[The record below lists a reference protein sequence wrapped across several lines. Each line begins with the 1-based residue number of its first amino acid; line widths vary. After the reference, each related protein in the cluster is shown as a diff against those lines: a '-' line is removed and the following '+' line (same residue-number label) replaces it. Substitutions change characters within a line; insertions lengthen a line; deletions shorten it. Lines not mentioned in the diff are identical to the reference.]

1 MNLTLG
7 ILTDLHFGP
16 AVTFDGKL
24 RKLTD
29 HAASLTRDFAR
40 KMREETRPDL
50 VVNLGDVLEDESR
63 DVDRARYTECMEI
76 LASAERERLHVAG
89 NHDRVHLEDGELRA
103 LWELDDGPLYQS
115 LDRGGVHLVTLAT
128 HERKDVDVTIDDA
141 QLAWLE
147 ADLATTDL
155 PAIVLM
161 HHSASDQ
168 HLAGNRWFSR
178 APHLALVKQRKRL
191 RAVLE
196 SSGNVILVVNGH
208 LHWNH
213 LDVIRGIP
221 YVTVQS
227 LVENLDDD
235 APGRAAAAHA
245 IVRVNPRR
253 LSIEIAGGEPCRY
266 QFELGGDAAGTNG
279 DGVSSMKVPPT

>member
-16 AVTFDGKL
+16 AATFDGKL
-24 RKLTD
+24 RKLTH
-29 HAASLTRDFAR
+29 HAAALTREFAR
-40 KMREETRPDL
+40 KMRDETRPDL
-50 VVNLGDVLEDESR
+50 IVNLGDVLEDESPEI
-63 DVDRARYTECMEI
+63 DRARYAECMAL
-76 LASAERERLHVAG
+76 LAESGCERLHVAG
-89 NHDRVHLEDGELRA
+89 NHDRVHLAARELRA
-103 LWELDDGPLYQS
+103 LWGLDDGPLYRS
-115 LDRGGVHLVTLAT
+115 LDCGGVHLVTLAT
-128 HERKDVDVTIDDA
+128 HETKDVDVTIDDA
-141 QLAWLE
+141 QLGWLE
-147 ADLATTDL
+147 ADLAATRL
-155 PAIVLM
+155 PSIVLM
-161 HHSASDQ
+161 HHPASDQ

-178 APHLALVKQRKRL
+178 APHLALVKQRRRL

-196 SSGNVILVVNGH
+196 ASGKVLLVINGH

-213 LDVIRGIP
+213 LDVIHGVP

-245 IVRVNPRR
+245 VVKVGPRR
-253 LSIEIAGGEPCRY
+253 ISIEVAGGEPCRY
-266 QFELGGDAAGTNG
+266 QFELDAGSFDTKR